1 MESFGTRL
9 RRYRGEQ
16 QCSLSI
22 LSARTHYSVGHL
34 SKVENGLR
42 TPTRELAASCDA
54 ALGARGA
61 LLAALGTE
69 RPGDAARREDR
80 TAGSLAAELP
90 DDTVLPAPPATLTHG
105 AATSIT
111 AALTTVLDGLRATVQ
126 SAGPGAVLESAAAQ
140 VRALRGMAAHARAPE
155 AGHLLSLAGRYAE
168 FIAWMCQEA
177 DDERSALG
185 WARATASLARH
196 VGSPDME
203 ANAVLRRSLLALYCD
218 DGAATVELASAASGF
233 PASPATRVRA
243 LLRLAQGHAL
253 SGDDLRCRRAL
264 DDAYNLLSSPAFSG
278 LAADPVTAASH
289 GSSPVPVT
297 TLVHDGAA
305 PRTASGAAYA
315 AGCGSGHYG
324 SRHVADPAA
333 MARGWCLQVLG
344 HHDEA
349 LSLLDAEAQRIPAHA
364 HRARARFE
372 VRVVLAA
379 LGANDVDRACA
390 TLREVLAVAPGLDS
404 ATLRTDL
411 RGCVRALSRHRR
423 HPAVAE
429 LLPVVSSHASRRTS
443 A

>member
-1 MESFGTRL
+1 
-9 RRYRGEQ
+9 
-16 QCSLSI
+16 
-22 LSARTHYSVGHL
+22 
-34 SKVENGLR
+34 
-42 TPTRELAASCDA
+42 
-54 ALGARGA
+54 
-61 LLAALGTE
+61 
-69 RPGDAARREDR
+69 
-80 TAGSLAAELP
+80 
-90 DDTVLPAPPATLTHG
+90 
-105 AATSIT
+105 
-111 AALTTVLDGLRATVQ
+111 
-126 SAGPGAVLESAAAQ
+126 
-140 VRALRGMAAHARAPE
+140 MAAHARDPE

-185 WARATASLARH
+185 WARTTASLARH

-203 ANAVLRRSLLALYCD
+203 ANAILRRSLLALYCD
-218 DGAATVELASAASGF
+218 DGAATVELASAAAAF
-233 PASPATRVRA
+233 PAFPATRVRA

-264 DDAYNLLSSPAFSG
+264 DDAYNLLSSPSFSG
-278 LAADPVTAASH
+278 PAAGPGTAVSH
-289 GSSPVPVT
+289 GSSPVPA
-297 TLVHDGAA
+297 LSSVHDGAA
-305 PRTASGAAYA
+305 LGTTSGTAYA
-315 AGCGSGHYG
+315 AGHGSGHYG
-324 SRHVADPAA
+324 TRHVADPAA

-349 LSLLDAEAQRIPAHA
+349 LSLLGAEAQRIPAHA

-390 TLREVLAVAPGLDS
+390 TLREVLTVAPGIDS

-429 LLPVVSSHASRRTS
+429 LLPLVTSHASRRTS

>member
-9 RRYRGEQ
+9 RRYRSEQ
-16 QCSLSI
+16 QCSLSD
-22 LSARTHYSVGHL
+22 LSARTHYSAGHL

-54 ALGARGA
+54 ALGARGG
-61 LLAALGTE
+61 LLAALGAG
-69 RPGDAARREDR
+69 RPGDAARGAAGA
-80 TAGSLAAELP
+80 AGSAPAAAAP
-90 DDTVLPAPPATLTHG
+90 DDTVLPAPPATLTDG
-105 AATSIT
+105 AAASVI
-111 AALTTVLDGLRATVQ
+111 AALTTVLDGLRATAQ

-185 WARATASLARH
+185 WARTTASLARH
-196 VGSPDME
+196 VGSPDIE

-218 DGAATVELASAASGF
+218 DGAATVDLASAAAGF

-264 DDAYNLLSSPAFSG
+264 DDAYSLLSSPAFSDP
-278 LAADPVTAASH
+278 AAGPVTAASH
-289 GSSPVPVT
+289 GSSPGPVT
-297 TLVHDGAA
+297 SPVRDGAA
-305 PRTASGAAYA
+305 LGTAYA
-315 AGCGSGHYG
+315 AGRGSGHYG
-324 SRHVADPAA
+324 TRHVADPAA

-349 LSLLDAEAQRIPAHA
+349 LGLLGAEARRIPAHA

-372 VRVVLAA
+372 VRVALAA
-379 LGANDVDRACA
+379 LGAGDVERACA
-390 TLREVLAVAPGLDS
+390 TLREVLTVAPGLDS

-429 LLPVVSSHASRRTS
+429 LLPVVTRHASRRTS